1 MEVKNKH
8 NEKKKVQVNIDKE
21 LAQEV
26 EFVLEDL
33 GMNPTVLITA
43 LYKRVAAQGEV
54 PFSLALTEREKAKN
68 RLAKA
73 VDKVPTKQLRSM
85 DEIAN
90 WLDDDD

>member
-26 EFVLEDL
+26 EIVLEDL

-73 VDKVPTKQLRSM
+73 VDKVPTKQLRNM

>member
-1 MEVKNKH
+1 MEAKNKH

-26 EFVLEDL
+26 EIVLEDL

-68 RLAKA
+68 RLVKA

>member
-26 EFVLEDL
+26 EIVLEDL

-85 DEIAN
+85 DEIAS

>member
-26 EFVLEDL
+26 EIVLEDL

-85 DEIAN
+85 GEIAN